1 MIVHKPVIVFVLSL
15 VLTGLSACSPR
26 ALHEAEEVVRTA
38 DSLRAEGKMY
48 GIDEGDSA
56 TLAQAYETLKP
67 FAHFPSSFCTSFTH
81 ACYHYGRL
89 LREKDNPVA
98 AMECFINA
106 SHTRTRDYHIL
117 GRVYSNMGSICHL
130 AGEYQLAY
138 DMYERSANCFL
149 ADKDTLSYCFLLNDM
164 AFELAEQGEK
174 EEAFKIL
181 FPIEE
186 MCADEDLLSKI
197 FETKAD
203 AYLNTQQY
211 DSAIYFAKML
221 LSKEMTERTGLV
233 IIAQAYSLSDTK
245 DSAVYYARK
254 VLACSEELFDINN
267 ALYILTNDDD
277 GVDKESLLQ
286 VASERSDTQKII
298 ENEKGVMAKAAQ
310 LLDLEISRKMNFQWL
325 YAIIVTIIVTFVI
338 IYAYRKHQRHKHSL
352 LSQQIESLSNAYSD
366 IQSNKIANIEQ
377 VCKTLRASSEFTNDL
392 CWKEYNKMCKIADN
406 HFYLL
411 TTKLKQKQVLNEQE
425 IRLCILVL
433 IDYSNIQIAQI
444 LSYAVS
450 GVGKF
455 KYRVA
460 KKLGIDSKN
469 LRKYLLLMA
478 IDEPFE
484 P

>member
-15 VLTGLSACSPR
+15 VLTGFSACSPR
-26 ALHEAEEVVRTA
+26 ALHEAQDLVRTA

-56 TLAQAYETLKP
+56 TLAQAYETLSP
-67 FAHFPSSFCTSFTH
+67 FVHRTLSPRTYSH

-106 SHTRTRDYHIL
+106 SHARTRDYHIL

-286 VASERSDTQKII
+286 VASDR
-298 ENEKGVMAKAAQ
+298 
-310 LLDLEISRKMNFQWL
+310 
-325 YAIIVTIIVTFVI
+325 
-338 IYAYRKHQRHKHSL
+338 
-352 LSQQIESLSNAYSD
+352 SD
-366 IQSNKIANIEQ
+366 IQKELEIQQGKLAQAVQLLEQ
-377 VCKTLRASSEFTNDL
+377 DL
-392 CWKEYNKMCKIADN
+392 SKGFD
-406 HFYLL
+406 LL
-411 TTKLKQKQVLNEQE
+411 KWIL
-425 IRLCILVL
+425 LVL
-433 IDYSNIQIAQI
+433 IISGGISSIVFATRWRSHKRQMHTRISALAAERADNITQTIKNYIDARDIYQTLHWKDYSKMKSDVDLYMGGMASKLESRQLNEVEIRFCVLTMLDMSLRKIAKEI
-444 LSYAVS
+444 HYSYPSATKTLKKRIS
-450 GVGKF
+450 N
-455 KYRVA
+455 
-460 KKLGIDSKN
+460 KLGTTPPKLKEFL
-469 LRKYLLLMA
+469 LRL
-478 IDEPFE
+478 
-484 P
+484 